1 MVKHYKHSFKN
12 NKYIISVGF
21 KPDRRIFKL
30 KKIHE
35 FTNI

>member
-12 NKYIISVGF
+12 NKYITLVGF
-21 KPDRRIFKL
+21 KPRRRIFKL